1 VAVND
6 FVQVVTTTELQE
18 DARRIADLLVEK
30 CLAACVQIVGPVT
43 SVYRWKGKVES
54 AQEWQCLI
62 KTRQDLLDD
71 VSDAIREI
79 HPYEVPEIV
88 AVPIVAGSRDYL
100 TWLEEQTTKPG

>member
-1 VAVND
+1 MND
-6 FVQVVTTTELQE
+6 FVQVVTTAEGQE

-30 CLAACVQIVGPVT
+30 RLAACVQIVGPVT
-43 SVYRWKGKVES
+43 SVYRWQGKVES

-71 VSDAIREI
+71 VSEAIREI
-79 HPYEVPEIV
+79 HPYEVPEII

-100 TWLEEQTTKPG
+100 TWLEEQTKSE